1 MRRDE
6 KPALTSEESH
16 SGQSADS
23 RPRKKSVSF
32 AVETK
37 EEDGVGALEASKAST
52 PGEATSITA
61 FEQSEHDPNPGT
73 VTSPSK
79 KLKQPS
85 KPKTKET
92 ADKKQKR
99 KHKPVDESA
108 PPYVQY
114 LVQYHED
121 RESWKF
127 SKSKQIDLIKNI
139 WNIFRISPE
148 HNEALVEYVRGL
160 QGAAARQRL
169 VEGADSVLE
178 SVAEAEGVSTDSA
191 DMDSSQA
198 RRAAYTDALK
208 RRIER
213 FEAAGGSESE
223 YDKQQLDNMRQEIE
237 KGRRAE
243 TLLREALLKELSN
256 DALPKAAE
264 TDASQVSDG
273 PVSHANGTTK
283 PVKTLKEMTSKRK
296 KRKSRTEVSSDESSS
311 SSDSDS
317 SPGPRSVHQA
327 LSVKPAPKAR
337 RADGMPLKVAA
348 PSKDKIFD
356 DGLLDTMFPKK
367 VTYNETA
374 QKRSGIDKSK
384 ARGFAYTHGTRED
397 ESGSEDE

>member
-1 MRRDE
+1 M
-6 KPALTSEESH
+6 TSL
-16 SGQSADS
+16 A
-23 RPRKKSVSF
+23 
-32 AVETK
+32 
-37 EEDGVGALEASKAST
+37 
-52 PGEATSITA
+52 A
-61 FEQSEHDPNPGT
+61 FEQSEHEPSAET
-73 VTSPSK
+73 VTLPSK
-79 KLKQPS
+79 KVNQPPKS
-85 KPKTKET
+85 KPNKS

-108 PPYVQY
+108 PPYVEY

-127 SKSKQIDLIKNI
+127 NKSKQIDLIKNI

-169 VEGADSVLE
+169 VEGANSVLE

-208 RRIER
+208 RHIER
-213 FEAAGGSESE
+213 FEAAGGDGSE
-223 YDKQQLDNMRQEIE
+223 YDKQQLDVMRQEIE
-237 KGRRAE
+237 KGKRAE
-243 TLLREALLKELSN
+243 ALLREALLEELNNNVSR
-256 DALPKAAE
+256 KSIETSAASV
-264 TDASQVSDG
+264 ASTTTPQ
-273 PVSHANGTTK
+273 ANGTTK

-296 KRKSRTEVSSDESSS
+296 KRKSRTEVSSDDSSS
-311 SSDSDS
+311 SSDSNS

-337 RADGMPLKVAA
+337 RADGMPLKAAA
-348 PSKDKIFD
+348 PPKDKIFD
-356 DGLLDTMFPKK
+356 DGLLDTLFPKK
-367 VTYNETA
+367 VTYNEKA